1 MNYRSSH
8 RKEQRD
14 ILHES
19 PQSFS
24 PFLAGAFFCPQHIGL
39 TFAIY
44 AIPTRLH
51 ARLCENRSWS
61 SSMRRCT
68 CGAEVDVRR
77 TTRRTAEGIEEVVYR
92 VSCPV
97 CGQLGPAISLSGKT
111 EDESII
117 DAIAAWNEMIDQLR
131 PATC

>member
-1 MNYRSSH
+1 
-8 RKEQRD
+8 
-14 ILHES
+14 
-19 PQSFS
+19 
-24 PFLAGAFFCPQHIGL
+24 
-39 TFAIY
+39 
-44 AIPTRLH
+44 
-51 ARLCENRSWS
+51 
-61 SSMRRCT
+61 MRRCT

-77 TTRRTAEGIEEVVYR
+77 TTRRTAEGIEEVAYR

-111 EDESII
+111 EDEAII